1 MARMV
6 GTFTVT
12 CGALTSGVEAF
23 TLGVETF
30 TEAFTPGVETF
41 TLGVET
47 FTLGV
52 ETFTLGVGTFTLG
65 AETFTWG
72 VDTWM
77 LVTRGVESLT
87 ALLEMLAR
95 AVSATVAGAR
105 GTLLPT
111 CLKPEETFEVLV
123 PSDTLG

>member
-30 TEAFTPGVETF
+30 TEAFTP
-41 TLGVET
+41 GVET